1 MWSIPNI
8 MTMARILLLP
18 LIVALIY
25 VPEAWAAW
33 TALVF
38 YIIAAVTDFLDGF
51 VARKMNMESAF
62 GRFLDPIADKV
73 FIASLLLLLVGVGRL
88 EGLWILTGVIIL
100 ARELLISG
108 LREFLGPENV
118 TFPVTW
124 MAKWKTTVQM
134 FALGF
139 LIMGDY
145 GNVVLPYTLAIGHF
159 LIFVAAVLT
168 VITGWDYF
176 KVGLKHIES
185 MDADKL

>member
-18 LIVALIY
+18 FIVALLYI
-25 VPEAWAAW
+25 PEAWAAW
-33 TALVF
+33 VALAF
-38 YIIAAVTDFLDGF
+38 YIIAALTDFLDGF

-73 FIASLLLLLVGVGRL
+73 FIASLLLLLVGFGRL
-88 EGLWILTGVIIL
+88 QGVWIIAGIIIL

-108 LREFLGPENV
+108 LREFLGPENI
-118 TFPVTW
+118 TFPVTRL
-124 MAKWKTTVQM
+124 AKWKTTVQM

-139 LIMGDY
+139 LIVGDY
-145 GNVVLPYTLAIGHF
+145 GDVILPYTLEIGHL
-159 LIFVAAVLT
+159 LILIAAVLT
-168 VITGWDYF
+168 VITGWAYF

-185 MDADKL
+185 MDAEQR